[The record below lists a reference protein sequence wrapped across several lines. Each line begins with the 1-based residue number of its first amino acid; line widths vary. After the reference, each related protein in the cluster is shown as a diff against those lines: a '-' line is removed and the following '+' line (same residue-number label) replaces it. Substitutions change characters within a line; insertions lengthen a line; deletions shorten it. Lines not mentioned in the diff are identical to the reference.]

1 MVTDLNNAALTEN
14 LSYKLYVY
22 MCCYIVYSFL
32 KSLSI
37 TLSTYVEAS
46 FSNILFESL
55 GISAT

>member
-22 MCCYIVYSFL
+22 MYIVYSFL